1 MTGLRRDLR
10 DGWRSLIRE
19 RGFSAAAIIMLA
31 LGIAATSAVFAVLQA
46 VVLKIPFDRPE
57 RIVTI
62 VARDAQDESLPVPF
76 AQFQAWAQASEAF
89 ESIACYTLASRV
101 LTGGDAALRVQGEA
115 MSASMFSVLG
125 VQPLLGRTFQE
136 DEPAV
141 IVLSH
146 SFWRSRF
153 NADPNVLGQVM
164 VLDGA
169 PTTVIGVMPA
179 GFEGPR
185 SRPGD
190 LWVPFSSRTTAT
202 PGRVLNVSVI
212 GRLRPGVSVYAA
224 TSRVGAIPWVTGGA
238 GQWRPVLET
247 ARENF
252 LYQEALSQIRI
263 VGGAVALVLLMAC
276 VNVVSLLLGRNVA
289 RSRELGVRLAI
300 GATRWHVM
308 RQLAAECLILS
319 AAATLLGLVLAY
331 WCVAAITPFIPAS
344 FPRIGEVRVDRGV
357 AAFAALVAT
366 TIGLVVSVWPAWA
379 ASRRD
384 LATALRSGDRGSS
397 RTTGRAHTALVV
409 VEATLGMVVLT
420 GSALLVGA
428 FNRLNPT
435 TPGFELENRTK
446 FTVQLDDAR
455 YADRAARVAAVRDIV
470 ERLKGEPG
478 VVAASAATSLPLTG
492 SSAVFPVKVT
502 GIEQQGRAPTVFFR
516 AALPDYLSLLG
527 IRILAGRDLSEEDTV
542 TSEPVVVVNE
552 AFIARMLPSTSPLA
566 ARVVVDE
573 PDGPVGRRVVGVV
586 RDARLFGSDLRSR
599 PEIFVP
605 YAQSPLR
612 LTSFVVH
619 HAGSDG
625 EVQAAIRRAV
635 SSFDRTLPVDRI
647 QSLSAVAERS
657 VSLPRFFAL
666 LMSVF
671 AAIAVALAFVGLYA
685 MTSWTVTQRT
695 RELGV
700 RLALGAR
707 PSDIRRMVL
716 RYGAGVGLVGAA
728 AGTACALASSSLV
741 ESYLYGFPARPLGL
755 IALVAMSFIAIVTLA
770 SYMPAHRAM
779 KIDPQAAL
787 RAE

>member
-1 MTGLRRDLR
+1 MTGVRRDLR
-10 DGWRSLIRE
+10 DGWRTLIQD

-31 LGIAATSAVFAVLQA
+31 LGIAAASAVFAVLQA
-46 VVLKIPFDRPE
+46 VVLKIPFDTPE

-62 VARDAQDESLPVPF
+62 VARDGQGESLPVTTT
-76 AQFQAWAQASEAF
+76 QFEAWRQASEVF
-89 ESIACYTLASRV
+89 ESVAFYTLASRV

-125 VQPLLGRTFQE
+125 VRPLLGRIFDD
-136 DEPAV
+136 DEPAA

-153 NADPNVLGQVM
+153 SADPNVLGQVLI
-164 VLDGA
+164 LDGE

-190 LWVPFSSRTTAT
+190 FWIPTSSRTTGGAA
-202 PGRVLNVSVI
+202 RVNVI
-212 GRLRPGVSVYAA
+212 GRLRPGVSISIA
-224 TSRVGAIPWVTGGA
+224 TARIGATPWSTEGA
-238 GQWRPVLET
+238 GQWKPVLET

-263 VGGAVALVLLMAC
+263 VGGAVALVLLMAS
-276 VNVVSLLLGRNVA
+276 VNVVSLLLGRNVS

-300 GATRWHVM
+300 GATRWHLM

-319 AAATLLGLVLAY
+319 AAATLVGLVLAY
-331 WCVAAITPFIPAS
+331 WCVAAITPFIPLS
-344 FPRIGEVRVDRGV
+344 FPRIGEIRVDRGV
-357 AAFAALVAT
+357 AAFAALAAT
-366 TIGLVVSVWPAWA
+366 TIGLIVSVWPAWA

-384 LATALRSGDRGSS
+384 LATALRSGDRGNS
-397 RTTGRAHTALVV
+397 RTTGRARTALVV

-435 TPGFELENRTK
+435 TPGFELEHRTK
-446 FTVQLDDAR
+446 FTVQLDAAR
-455 YADRAARVAAVRDIV
+455 YKDPAARVAAVRDIV
-470 ERLKGEPG
+470 ERLRMQPG
-478 VVAASAATSLPLTG
+478 ISGATAATSLPLTG
-492 SSAVFPVKVT
+492 SSAVFPVKVI
-502 GIEQQGRAPTVFFR
+502 GSEQTGRAPTVFFR
-516 AALPDYLSLLG
+516 AALPDYLNLLG
-527 IRILAGRDLSEEDTV
+527 IRILAGRDLSEDDTA
-542 TSEPVVVVNE
+542 TSEPVVLVNE
-552 AFIARMLPSTSPLA
+552 AFSARMLPGISKIGSTL
-566 ARVVVDE
+566 VVDE
-573 PDGPVGRRVVGVV
+573 PDGPVTRRVVGVV
-586 RDARLFGSDLRSR
+586 RDARLFGNDLRAR

-605 YAQSPLR
+605 YAQSPLK

-619 HAGSDG
+619 HPGRDVDV
-625 EVQAAIRRAV
+625 EAAIRRAV
-635 SSFDRTLPVDRI
+635 GSFDSTLPVDRV
-647 QSLSAVAERS
+647 QSLSAVAQRS

-685 MTSWTVTQRT
+685 MSAWSVTQRT

-707 PSDIRRMVL
+707 PADIRQMVL
-716 RYGAGVGLVGAA
+716 RYGTGVGLVGAI
-728 AGTACALASSSLV
+728 AGSVCALAASSLI

-755 IALVAMSFIAIVTLA
+755 IAVVAGSFVAIVTLA

>member
-1 MTGLRRDLR
+1 MSGLRRDLR
-10 DGWRSLIRE
+10 DGWRTLTQD
-19 RGFSAAAIIMLA
+19 RGFSAAAIVMLA
-31 LGIAATSAVFAVLQA
+31 LGIAAASAVFAVLQA
-46 VVLKIPFDRPE
+46 VVLKIPFDEPE

-62 VARDAQDESLPVPF
+62 VARDAQGESLPVTTT
-76 AQFQAWAQASEAF
+76 QFEAWRQASETF
-89 ESIACYTLASRV
+89 ESIAFYTLASRV

-125 VQPLLGRTFQE
+125 VRPLLGRTFDE
-136 DEPAV
+136 DEPAA

-146 SFWRSRF
+146 SFWRARF
-153 NADPNVLGQVM
+153 NGDPNALGQVL

-169 PTTVIGVMPA
+169 PATIIGVMPA

-190 LWVPFSSRTTAT
+190 FWMPASSRTTAST
-202 PGRVLNVSVI
+202 ARVSVI
-212 GRLRPGVSVYAA
+212 GRLRPGVSVDAA
-224 TSRVGAIPWVTGGA
+224 TSRIGAIPWGIAGA

-252 LYQEALSQIRI
+252 LYQEALEQIRI
-263 VGGAVALVLLMAC
+263 IGGAVALVLLMAS
-276 VNVVSLLLGRNVA
+276 VNVVSLLLGRNVS

-300 GATRWHVM
+300 GATRWHLM
-308 RQLAAECLILS
+308 RQLAAECLMLS

-331 WCVAAITPFIPAS
+331 WCVASITPFIPLS
-344 FPRIGEVRVDRGV
+344 FPRIGEIRVDRGV
-357 AAFAALVAT
+357 AAFAALAAT

-397 RTTGRAHTALVV
+397 RTTGRARTALVV
-409 VEATLGMVVLT
+409 LEATLGMVVLT
-420 GSALLVGA
+420 GAALLVGA

-446 FTVQLDDAR
+446 FTVQLDGAR
-455 YADRAARVAAVRDIV
+455 YAEPAARVAAVDEIV
-470 ERLKGEPG
+470 GRLRLQPG
-478 VVAASAATSLPLTG
+478 VSGATAATSLPLTG
-492 SSAVFPVKVT
+492 SSAVFPVKVI
-502 GIEQQGRAPTVFFR
+502 GAEQQGRAPTVFFR
-516 AALPDYLSLLG
+516 AALPNYLELLG
-527 IRILAGRDLSEEDTV
+527 VRILTGRDLSGDDTA
-542 TSEPVVVVNE
+542 TSEPVVLVNE
-552 AFIARMLPSTSPLA
+552 AFVARMLPGIPPLGSS
-566 ARVVVDE
+566 VVIDE
-573 PDGPVGRRVVGVV
+573 PGGPVTRHVVGVV
-586 RDARLFGSDLRSR
+586 RDARLFGNDLRSR

-619 HAGSDG
+619 YAGSDLD
-625 EVQAAIRRAV
+625 VQSAVRRAV
-635 SSFDRTLPVDRI
+635 GSFDSTLPVDRI
-647 QSLSAVAERS
+647 QSLGAVAERS
-657 VSLPRFFAL
+657 VTLPRFFAL

-685 MTSWTVTQRT
+685 MTAWSVTQRT

-707 PSDIRRMVL
+707 PADIRRMVL
-716 RYGAGVGLVGAA
+716 RYGAGVGLAGAVVGS
-728 AGTACALASSSLV
+728 ACALASSSLV
-741 ESYLYGFPARPLGL
+741 ESYLYGFPARPAGL
-755 IALVAMSFIAIVTLA
+755 IALVATSFVAIVTLA
-770 SYMPAHRAM
+770 SYMPARHAM